1 MKKIITLATI
11 LVLTTSGLF
20 IGGMLKYRLALTAIQ
35 KTELTDAAIED
46 TLYQYGFNLSW
57 NDTPTVTDYIISNF
71 K

>member
-1 MKKIITLATI
+1 MKALITITTI

-20 IGGMLKYRLALTAIQ
+20 IGGMLKYRSALTAIQ
-35 KTELTDAAIED
+35 KTELTDAAIEN
-46 TLYQYGFNLSW
+46 TLYMYGFNLSW

>member
-46 TLYQYGFNLSW
+46 TLYQYGFNL
-57 NDTPTVTDYIISNF
+57 DIFEKPTTVDYITSNF